1 MTTSSEKEKKKSISK
16 ERQGKSVSM
25 FQCKTLISS
34 HSQDSFSLFTQCL
47 HWHDV
52 SNLISRKIGIEII
65 LEGFPNTKTP
75 STAFWFLNALLETIM
90 KYLFQ
95 E

>member
-1 MTTSSEKEKKKSISK
+1 MTTCSEKEKKSISK
-16 ERQGKSVSM
+16 GRQGKSVSM
-25 FQCKTLISS
+25 FQCKTLISL

-47 HWHDV
+47 HWHTV

-65 LEGFPNTKTP
+65 LEGFPNAKTP
-75 STAFWFLNALLETIM
+75 SAAFWFLNALLETIM
-90 KYLFQ
+90 KYFFQ